1 MKQQNPQRRGSTRRI
16 AGRAQQDDIRDPYQN
31 RQKLAEDT
39 VCPECGAV
47 FHDGR
52 WQWSTAAKNAPQQM
66 CPACRRTA
74 DGFPAGVVTLCGPI
88 SRSQRE
94 DLIGLVRH
102 QEEAE
107 KTEHPLNRIIG
118 IDDDAEGLVITTTD
132 IHLPRRIGEAVK
144 RAFHGALEIDF
155 DENEYFVRVDW
166 TPQP

>member
-1 MKQQNPQRRGSTRRI
+1 MKQPNPQRRRSTQRI
-16 AGRAQQDDIRDPYQN
+16 AGHAQEDHILDPYQH

-39 VCPECGAV
+39 LCPECGAV
-47 FHDGR
+47 FHGTR
-52 WQWSTAAKNAPQQM
+52 WQRSAAKKDAPQRM
-66 CPACRRTA
+66 WPACRRTA
-74 DGFPAGVVTLCGPI
+74 AGFPAGIVILRGLI

-94 DLIGLVRH
+94 DLVGLVRH

-107 KTEHPLNRIIG
+107 KTSIRSTGSSASTMIRR
-118 IDDDAEGLVITTTD
+118 GLVITTTD

-166 TPQP
+166 TLQP